1 MNELW
6 GKQKGLVALVMA
18 AALLVAGVSVA
29 VAGPR
34 VVGGGIEVEYD
45 GGFSPKKMSRTKP
58 TPISFNVEAKI
69 KSVDPDEAHPPAL
82 REFLIEGDRHASL
95 HVEGI
100 PACRSSEIQSTTTAA
115 ARKACGRALIGH
127 GKTVVEVK
135 FPEQPAFLAH
145 SELLA
150 FNGGSRGGVT
160 TLFIHAFLTAP
171 ITAAVVTTVKV
182 KKIHKGRYGL
192 LSTATIPKIAGG
204 AGSVVSFTLTLNKGI
219 IKATC
224 ADGKLQARG
233 TGVFASTPPTKLT
246 GTVTRP
252 CTPKG

>member
-1 MNELW
+1 MNKLW
-6 GKQKGLVALVMA
+6 GKSTGLIAVAVMALV
-18 AALLVAGVSVA
+18 VAGA
-29 VAGPR
+29 AIAAPQK

-58 TPISFNVEAKI
+58 TPISFNVMAKI
-69 KSVDPDEAHPPAL
+69 RSVDPDDAHPPAL
-82 REFLIEGDRHASL
+82 REFLIEGDKHASL

-100 PACRSSEIQSTTTAA
+100 KACKSGKLQSVTSET
-115 ARKACGRALIGH
+115 ARKVCGPSLIGS
-127 GKTVVEVK
+127 GKTDVEVK
-135 FPEQPAFLAH
+135 FPEQPPVLAH

-150 FNGGSRGGVT
+150 FNGGTKGGVT
-160 TLFIHAFLTAP
+160 TIFIHAFLTAP
-171 ITAAVVTTVKV
+171 VTAAVVTTVKV

-192 LSTATIPKIAGG
+192 LSTATVPKIAGG
-204 AGSVVSFTLTLNKGI
+204 AGSVVFFTLTLNKGI

-233 TGVFASTPPTKLT
+233 TAVFVSTPPTKLT